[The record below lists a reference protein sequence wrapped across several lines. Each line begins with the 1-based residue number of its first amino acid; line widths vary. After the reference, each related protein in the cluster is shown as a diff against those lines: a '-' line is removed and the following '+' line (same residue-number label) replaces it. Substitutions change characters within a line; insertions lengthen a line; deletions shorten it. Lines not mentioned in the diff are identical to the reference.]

1 MSDLIDKLSTN
12 NYVIFSLSFLLIVL
26 IALFII
32 VYFAGRG
39 KKTKNENAVIDK
51 TVNNSNISNDIDFD
65 HGEYVKETTAE
76 FELTPIT
83 DVKPIQDEFI
93 SSVKEEETPAI
104 DINSKSVDEV
114 PLADFNFDDLSKSI
128 SAELDKLKED
138 TKVDPNVIGTT
149 ANLNDTENNLPEVTF
164 VDAFKEVD
172 SNIKPVEIA
181 KVEDF
186 NQTGASQNQSE
197 PTFITDFSSFEEI
210 KPTSSES
217 EPIKKDEVPIF
228 ASFNQETFDINKK
241 D

>member
-83 DVKPIQDEFI
+83 DVNQFKMNLFL
-93 SSVKEEETPAI
+93 VLK
-104 DINSKSVDEV
+104 KR
-114 PLADFNFDDLSKSI
+114 
-128 SAELDKLKED
+128 KLLQL
-138 TKVDPNVIGTT
+138 I
-149 ANLNDTENNLPEVTF
+149 
-164 VDAFKEVD
+164 
-172 SNIKPVEIA
+172 
-181 KVEDF
+181 
-186 NQTGASQNQSE
+186 
-197 PTFITDFSSFEEI
+197 
-210 KPTSSES
+210 
-217 EPIKKDEVPIF
+217 
-228 ASFNQETFDINKK
+228 
-241 D
+241 